1 MYSFL
6 ASWVL
11 TACEEERVRGMGMTV
26 AVANQKGGVG
36 KTLTTA
42 NLVRAAAGE

>member
-1 MYSFL
+1 
-6 ASWVL
+6 
-11 TACEEERVRGMGMTV
+11 MGMTV